1 VIKVSPTPL
10 QLTAI
15 VGFVLSCFG
24 LALYLW
30 ISFGGPSP
38 LAARNYEV
46 KVPFDEATQL
56 AEQADVRVAGVPIG
70 KVEKVELPPGG
81 DRAMATLSIDPEYA
95 PLPADSQAI
104 LRGKTLLGETYVELT
119 LGDED
124 GPTIPE
130 GGELPRAQ
138 VAETVQLDEI
148 LRTFDPKT
156 REAFQTWIRDSATG
170 ISGRG
175 DDLSWAIALFAPTF
189 ERFDELLRTVDSQ
202 RKAVQQLFRNGAV
215 TFRAL
220 RGRSNDLAEMIEA
233 GEEVLATTGA
243 RDQEL
248 IEMFR
253 VFPTFLAESKE
264 TLARTREFAQH
275 ADPLVRQLTPAAREL
290 SPMLIETGRLAPE
303 LEGFMEGLRPVVDRA
318 DRAFPAFQRL
328 FRRDFPPL
336 LKDIDPFLDQF
347 NPLLDTIRAYRRDLA
362 AVLANAAAMT
372 NASATVGRRSLGK
385 AKYLRSEPML
395 TPHSFASSPGRA
407 AWNRTN
413 AYSRPGI
420 YGELLAGLQSFDTRH
435 CGAGTES
442 TLSPAIPTDPL
453 FIARA
458 GGDPDDA
465 QDLFDRIK
473 RFSFGNGNST
483 TDVTGPACRQQGP
496 FGPFGGNGAARRF
509 PHTLRMP

>member
-1 VIKVSPTPL
+1 MIKVNPTPL
-10 QLTAI
+10 QLAAI
-15 VGFVLSCFG
+15 IGFVLSCFG

-95 PLPADSQAI
+95 PLPADTRAI
-104 LRGKTLLGETYVELT
+104 LRGKTLLGETYVEIT

-148 LRTFDPKT
+148 LRTFDPET
-156 REAFQTWIRDSATG
+156 RSAFQTWIRDSAVG

-189 ERFDELLRTVDSQ
+189 ERFDELLRTIDSQ
-202 RKAVQQLFRNGAV
+202 QQAVQQLFRNGAA

-220 RGRSNDLAEMIEA
+220 RGRSDDLAEMIEA

-243 RDQEL
+243 RDREL

-253 VFPTFLAESKE
+253 VFPTFLAESRA
-264 TLARTREFAQH
+264 TLERTRQFAQD

-290 SPMLIETGRLAPE
+290 SPMLVETGRLAPE
-303 LEGFMEGLRPVVDRA
+303 LEGFMEGLKPVVDRA

-328 FRRDFPPL
+328 FRDDFPPL
-336 LKDIDPFLDQF
+336 LDDLRPFLAQF

-362 AVLANAAAMT
+362 ATVANAAAAT
-372 NASATVGRRSLGK
+372 NANMILASG
-385 AKYLRSEPML
+385 AKKRFLRTLPML
-395 TPHSFASSPGRA
+395 TPHSFASSPGRPG
-407 AWNRTN
+407 WNRTN
-413 AYSRPGI
+413 AYSKPGA
-420 YGELLAGLQSFDTRH
+420 YSALLAGIESFETRH
-435 CGAGTES
+435 CGSGTES
-442 TLSPAIPTDPL
+442 TLPGDAWMDPDFL
-453 FIARA
+453 ARV
-458 GGDPDDA
+458 GGDPVA
-465 QDLFDRIK
+465 AEDLFNGIK
-473 RFSFGNGNST
+473 RFGFNDQSST
-483 TDVTGPACRQQGP
+483 ATVAGPPCRQQGP
-496 FGPFGGNGAARRF
+496 FGPFGGSGAATRF